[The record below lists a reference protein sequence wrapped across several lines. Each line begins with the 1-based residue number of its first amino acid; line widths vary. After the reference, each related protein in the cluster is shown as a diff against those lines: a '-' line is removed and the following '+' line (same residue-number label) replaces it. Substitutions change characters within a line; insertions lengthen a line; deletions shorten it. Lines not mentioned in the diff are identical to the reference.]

1 MKTLDNLCMLVFH
14 IIIQTYNIHHTSMDN
29 WIYNLCHASK
39 HMKCTFKCIIQVHE
53 LAPPTYVLK
62 ILIDPIPLSYLSPYH
77 LYLYFF
83 PPLLSFYYLSTLFL
97 PLTLISLF
105 FPPLSSMAIKVQ
117 NVDRLRLSMP
127 INGVRIIF
135 PNFIQSR
142 SFAKDI

>member
-1 MKTLDNLCMLVFH
+1 MHVSFLFHHSNLQLAYTTQAWILKFKTCAMQANIWNAPYKFMSLLPYLFAQNFNWSPSFVISLPLC
-14 IIIQTYNIHHTSMDN
+14 Q
-29 WIYNLCHASK
+29 
-39 HMKCTFKCIIQVHE
+39 
-53 LAPPTYVLK
+53 
-62 ILIDPIPLSYLSPYH
+62 IPPYH

-105 FPPLSSMAIKVQ
+105 FSSLSSMAIKVQ